1 MEISKALRSDI
12 TFMRCLGYE
21 ITEAMV
27 CYKSRKETEEAISQ
41 INKETEWHTEIYQNR
56 YAELNEGRNK
66 ITREN
71 INNGVMKRN
80 EINNERQNHQGRKG
94 KDK

>member
-1 MEISKALRSDI
+1 M
-12 TFMRCLGYE
+12 
-21 ITEAMV
+21 
-27 CYKSRKETEEAISQ
+27 
-41 INKETEWHTEIYQNR
+41 YQNR